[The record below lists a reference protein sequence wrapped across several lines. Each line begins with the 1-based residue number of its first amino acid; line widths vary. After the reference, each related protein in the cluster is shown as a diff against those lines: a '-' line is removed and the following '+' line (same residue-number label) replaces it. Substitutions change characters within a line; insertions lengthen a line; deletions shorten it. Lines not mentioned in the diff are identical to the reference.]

1 MSIVSAQGSMS
12 PTEKRATFSIAGIF
26 STRMLGLF
34 MIFPVFA
41 LFAEAEFSEVTG
53 LQIGIAIGIYGLTQA
68 LLQIPYGMLS
78 DKYGRKPL
86 MILGM
91 LVFMVGSVI
100 CALADSIEMMI
111 IGRAI
116 QGMGAV
122 AAVLMAS
129 VADLVTEKYRLRAM
143 SIVGITIG
151 LSFTLSLIAG
161 PILATWFGVRGI
173 FWMIGLLA
181 VIGILLVVFTLPKIE
196 NQSFQRE
203 AETDTRQ
210 FGEILRNKQLLR
222 LDLGVFILHAILTA
236 MFIVLPLALRD
247 GAQLDVLSHWKV
259 YLPVMLLSFLLM
271 VPLIIQAESR
281 DRMKPIFAGAVATLV
296 LVQIGFMNF
305 HEGFWALFFLLLI
318 FFTAFNLLEA
328 SLPSLVVKLA
338 PADKK
343 GTASGV
349 YSTSQ
354 FLGAAVGGVLG
365 GYFYQY
371 YGYNG
376 VFIFSMV
383 IGTLWFFAAVTMQKP
398 LPLSIASVPLYDIA
412 QSEVEALQQT
422 LLAYDGVYEV
432 VVLPKENR
440 VFFKV
445 DRKLINEES
454 LITYIE
460 QTQVEKNGQTPVQF
474 EANRV

>member
-12 PTEKRATFSIAGIF
+12 PTERRAAFSIAGIF

-53 LQIGIAIGIYGLTQA
+53 LQIGIAMGIYGLTQA

-91 LVFMVGSVI
+91 LVFMAGSVI

-129 VADLVTEKYRLRAM
+129 VADLVTEKYRLRAL

-161 PILATWFGVRGI
+161 PVLASLFGVRGI
-173 FWMIGLLA
+173 FWIIGLLA
-181 VIGILLVVFTLPKIE
+181 VIGILLVIFALPKIE
-196 NQSFQRE
+196 NQTFQRE
-203 AETDTRQ
+203 AGTDTSQ
-210 FGEILRNKQLLR
+210 FGEILRDKQLLR
-222 LDLGVFILHAILTA
+222 LDLGVFILHAMLTA
-236 MFIVLPLALRD
+236 MFIVVPLALRD
-247 GAQLDVLSHWKV
+247 GAQLDVLDHWHV
-259 YLPVMLLSFLLM
+259 YLPVMLLSFVLM
-271 VPLIIQAESR
+271 VPFIIQAESR
-281 DRMKPIFAGAVATLV
+281 DRMKPIFIGAVATLA
-296 LVQIGFMNF
+296 LVQIGFMNV
-305 HEGFWALFFLLLI
+305 HEGFWALFVLLLI

-349 YSTSQ
+349 FSTSQ
-354 FLGAAVGGVLG
+354 FLGAAVGGALG
-365 GYFYQY
+365 GYFYQH

-376 VFIFSMV
+376 VFIFTTL
-383 IGTLWFFAAVTMQKP
+383 IGAAWFIAAITMQKP
-398 LPLSIASVPLYDIA
+398 LPLSIASVPLENISE
-412 QSEVEALQQT
+412 SEVEGLKT
-422 LLAYDGVYEV
+422 KLLAYDGIYEV
-432 VVLPKENR
+432 VVLPEESR
-440 VFFKV
+440 IFFKV
-445 DRKLINEES
+445 DRKVLNEETLIN
-454 LITYIE
+454 YIE
-460 QTQVEKNGQTPVQF
+460 QSKN
-474 EANRV
+474 

>member
-1 MSIVSAQGSMS
+1 MSVPSPVSMNAI
-12 PTEKRATFSIAGIF
+12 EKRAAFSVAGIF

-41 LFAEAEFSEVTG
+41 LFAEAEFDQVTG

-86 MILGM
+86 IIVGM
-91 LVFMVGSVI
+91 LVFMVGSVV

-111 IGRAI
+111 VGRAL

-129 VADLVTEKYRLRAM
+129 VADLVSERFRLRAM
-143 SIVGITIG
+143 SIVGMTIG

-161 PILATWFGVRGI
+161 PLLASWFGVRGI
-173 FWMIGLLA
+173 FWVTALLA
-181 VIGILLVVFTLPKIE
+181 LIGIVLVVFALPKIE
-196 NQSFQRE
+196 NQVFQRE
-203 AETDTRQ
+203 AETDPSQ
-210 FGEILRNKQLLR
+210 FGAILRNPQLLR
-222 LDLGVFILHAILTA
+222 LDLGVFILHATLTA
-236 MFIVLPLALRD
+236 MFVVLPLALRD
-247 GAQLDVLSHWKV
+247 GAGLDSLSHWEI
-259 YLPVMLLSFLLM
+259 YLPVMLLSFALM
-271 VPLIIQAESR
+271 VPFIIQAESR
-281 DRMKPIFAGAVATLV
+281 GRMKPVFVGAIATITLM
-296 LVQIGFMNF
+296 QIGFMNF
-305 HEGFWALFFLLLI
+305 HESFWSLFILLLI

-354 FLGAAVGGVLG
+354 FLGAALGGVLG
-365 GYFYQY
+365 GYFYQH

-376 VFIFSMV
+376 VFIFTAL
-383 IGTLWFFAAVTMQKP
+383 IGVVWLLAAATMQKP
-398 LPLSIASVPLYDIA
+398 LPLSIASVPVGPV
-412 QSEVEALQQT
+412 QQNEVADLEKQ
-422 LLAYDGVYEV
+422 LLAYDGIYEV
-432 VVLPKENR
+432 VILPEEER
-440 VFFKV
+440 AYFKV
-445 DRKLINEES
+445 DRKLLNEEA
-454 LITYIE
+454 LIGYIE
-460 QTQVEKNGQTPVQF
+460 QSRNN
-474 EANRV
+474 A